1 MTKKRKTIYIVII
14 IIFIILVAARLSLPY
29 FAKKYI
35 NKELDNIEGY
45 HASIENVDMSVFRGA
60 FGIGDLLIYEEASA
74 SPDTPFVRL
83 PRMDFSIDWKA
94 LFKGKIVSK
103 ISMDSLELNFTRF
116 KEEESEEEN
125 PRINFAQR
133 LKEISPLEINRWE
146 ITNAKIAYR
155 DPTTSPQVNV
165 FLDDFHMIATNLT
178 NVENP
183 DVELPASFTINS
195 KAMGD
200 GSMVVYADLNI
211 LQQTIDFDV
220 NFSFEDID
228 LVLFNRF
235 MEAYANLS
243 LDSGILDVYAEMVGR
258 SGAVTGY
265 IKPLIEDFSVNTD
278 KEGQNIFEEIFDE
291 VADIAGN
298 ILENKEKDRVASRV
312 EISGDIE
319 KLDASIWQTIFS
331 LLKNAFI
338 EAYAKE
344 IENAINFGSTNP
356 ESK

>member
-1 MTKKRKTIYIVII
+1 MKSKRKKIYI
-14 IIFIILVAARLSLPY
+14 IFLTILILLVALRIALP
-29 FAKKYI
+29 FIAKNYI
-35 NKELDNIEGY
+35 NKELDKIEGY
-45 HASIENVDMSVFRGA
+45 QASIDHVDMGLFRGA
-60 FGIGDLLIYEEASA
+60 FGIGDILIYEEASV

-83 PRMDFSIDWKA
+83 PRMDFSIDWRA

-103 ISMDSLELNFTRF
+103 IFMDSLEVNFTKF
-116 KEEESEEEN
+116 KEKESEKEN
-125 PRINFAQR
+125 PRINFAEK

-146 ITNAKIAYR
+146 IKNAKIAYR

-183 DVELPASFTINS
+183 DIELPASFTINS

-211 LQQTIDFDV
+211 LQQTVDFDI
-220 NFSFEDID
+220 NYSFEDID
-228 LVLFNRF
+228 LVSFNKF

-243 LDSGILDVYAEMVGR
+243 LDSGILDVYAEMVGKNG
-258 SGAVTGY
+258 SVTGY
-265 IKPLIEDFSVNTD
+265 IKPVIESFSVNTD
-278 KEGQNIFEEIFDE
+278 KEGSIIEEIYDE
-291 VADIAGN
+291 VAEVAGN
-298 ILENKEKDRVASRV
+298 VLENKEKDRVASRV
-312 EISGDIE
+312 EISGNIE
-319 KLDASIWQTIFS
+319 DLDANIWQTILS

-344 IENAINFGSTNP
+344 IENVINFGSANP